1 MKIIFMLAVHE
12 LEEIEIGDLAFYETT
27 REEELIKG
35 KETTNYILKDFLGKD
50 EISALLDEY
59 NERNVKVNIKNLC

>member
-27 REEELIKG
+27 REEKLIKG
-35 KETTNYILKDFLGKD
+35 KEATNYILKDFLGKD